1 MNSNCTRD
9 PHSVFC
15 ISCTHLFLFLA
26 SPLRDMHLSKQC
38 CLSSLLHPHC
48 CDLPKTPALHCGDP
62 ITLNRLQTDT
72 KNTASWANA
81 SLSSALITGRGLE
94 ENCFSV
100 MTILW
105 AATQQF
111 SFLGPTSLIYP
122 TCCCASF
129 KAGIVCVGCT
139 GENKGFAGIRRLQQT
154 NGSKKLAVAP
164 SDTWSAFNLTEAK
177 WGTGVGGGWRGHCFC
192 AIIFKSLG

>member
-1 MNSNCTRD
+1 MNSNCIRD

-38 CLSSLLHPHC
+38 CLRSLLHPHC

-100 MTILW
+100 MTIL
-105 AATQQF
+105 
-111 SFLGPTSLIYP
+111 
-122 TCCCASF
+122 
-129 KAGIVCVGCT
+129 
-139 GENKGFAGIRRLQQT
+139 
-154 NGSKKLAVAP
+154 
-164 SDTWSAFNLTEAK
+164 
-177 WGTGVGGGWRGHCFC
+177 
-192 AIIFKSLG
+192 